1 MKKFKSGRV
10 VALSAVVFAASFI
23 GASAKSLNFSVGLGP
38 GSSVTQAANRYA
50 DKVKELSGGKL
61 TVKVFPL
68 ELVSLPEMG
77 PGIRD
82 GLTDIGFMAAPY
94 YPAEFAHTNFLAEQS
109 MMMTLLEPTGK
120 EGLAYAGAMTE
131 YILTKCPECQEEYKK
146 QNHVYMGHIST
157 TPYVL
162 LCRNEIRTAA
172 DLKGKRLRAGSAAYK
187 RFAEHFGAVG
197 VQLPASEAYEA
208 LSQGVLD
215 CAMLSAGDLTNYRL
229 KEVVNSITM
238 RVPGNVYGGT
248 VAGNINRDTWKGLTN
263 EQRQVLLKAGAQL
276 AAEITLSYQQIQDSD
291 LADAKAAGKSIIEP
305 TADLIKDLRTF
316 VEADQK
322 VVADLFRSNYRVSR
336 APNMQTEFRPILER
350 WVGLVA
356 NVESLDG
363 LAKVYWEEV
372 YSKIDPATY
381 GME

>member
-1 MKKFKSGRV
+1 MKHSNIFNRSLMAGAILATSLSG
-10 VALSAVVFAASFI
+10 ALAEE
-23 GASAKSLNFSVGLGP
+23 LNFSVGLGP
-38 GSSVTQAANRYA
+38 SSTVTVAANHYA
-50 DKVKELSGGKL
+50 KTVEELTNGDI

-120 EGLAYAGAMTE
+120 EGLAYAGAITE
-131 YILTKCPECQEEYKK
+131 FIFNNCPECLAEYKT

-157 TPYVL
+157 TPYVM
-162 LCRNEIRTAA
+162 LCKPEIRTIA

-197 VQLPASEAYEA
+197 VQMAASEAYEA

-229 KEVVNSITM
+229 QEVVDSVTL

-248 VAGNINRDTWKGLTN
+248 VAGNINRDTWQSLSN
-263 EQRQVLLKAGAQL
+263 EERASLLKAGARL
-276 AAEITLSYQQIQDSD
+276 AAEITLSYKEQGDKD
-291 LADAKAAGKSIIEP
+291 LAETKEAGKSVLEP
-305 TADLIKDLRTF
+305 SEELVAELRKF
-316 VEADQK
+316 VEADQL
-322 VVADLFRSNYRVSR
+322 VVAELFKTNYGVENAS
-336 APNMQTEFRPILER
+336 AMQEEFRPILER
-350 WVGLVA
+350 WVKLVDG
-356 NVESLDG
+356 VETLDE
-363 LAKVYWEEV
+363 LADVYYNENFA
-372 YSKIDPATY
+372 KLDPSSY
-381 GME
+381 GMN